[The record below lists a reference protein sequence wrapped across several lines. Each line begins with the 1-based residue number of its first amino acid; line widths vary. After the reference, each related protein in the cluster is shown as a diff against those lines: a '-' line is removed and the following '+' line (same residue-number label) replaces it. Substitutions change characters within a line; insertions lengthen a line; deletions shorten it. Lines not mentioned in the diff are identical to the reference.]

1 MRPVDRGSAPGDY
14 AQYEDA
20 KADLV
25 SRLGL
30 FCCYCERPIK
40 TLLAVEHVLPKVLR
54 PDLERD
60 WTNFLLACTNCN
72 STKGDRPVDRAELIL
87 PDQDNSIRAFEYA
100 WTGTVK
106 PATHL
111 GQTVAENAAR
121 LLWMTGL
128 DKFPDE
134 LDGVEY
140 VAALERW
147 QQRSD
152 AWKLAEIQKREITEN
167 DSEALR
173 RSTAR
178 IALEAG
184 FFSVWMTVFADDAD
198 MRRRFIEIFPGTAR
212 DCFDPFT
219 TEPLSRS
226 GGHC

>member
-1 MRPVDRGSAPGDY
+1 MRPVDRGPAPREY

-25 SRLGL
+25 SRIGL

-54 PDLERD
+54 SDLEREWD
-60 WTNFLLACTNCN
+60 NFLLACTNCN
-72 STKGDRPVDRAELIL
+72 STKGDRPVNRAELIL
-87 PDQDNSIRAFEYA
+87 PDQDNSLRAFEYA
-100 WTGTVK
+100 FTGTVK
-106 PATHL
+106 PTTKL
-111 GQTVAENAAR
+111 GQTVATKAACI
-121 LLWMTGL
+121 LWMTGL

-134 LDGVEY
+134 FEGIEY

-152 AWKLAEIQKREITEN
+152 AWKLAEIQKREIADA

-184 FFSVWMTVFADDAD
+184 FFSVWMTVFADDSD
-198 MRRRFIEIFPGTAR
+198 MRSRFIDIFPGTTR
-212 DCFDPFT
+212 GCFDAVT
-219 TEPLSRS
+219 TQAISRID
-226 GGHC
+226 GHC

>member
-1 MRPVDRGSAPGDY
+1 MRPVDRGPAPREY

-40 TLLAVEHVLPKVLR
+40 TLLAVEHVLPKILH
-54 PDLERD
+54 PDLELE
-60 WTNFLLACTNCN
+60 WSNFLLACTNCN
-72 STKGDRPVDRAELIL
+72 STKGDRPVDRAAVIL

-100 WTGTVK
+100 WTGAVK
-106 PATHL
+106 PTMEL
-111 GQTVAENAAR
+111 GERVAENAAR
-121 LLWMTGL
+121 ILWMTGL

-134 LDGVEY
+134 FEGEEY

-152 AWKLAEIQKREITEN
+152 AWKLAVLQKQEIADS

-178 IALEAG
+178 LALEAG
-184 FFSVWMTVFADDAD
+184 FFSVWMNVFTDDAD

-212 DCFDPFT
+212 DCFDPVT
-219 TEPLSRS
+219 TESLSRS